1 MSKTTQSGRGIETL
15 QIAEAEVEP
24 IVMTV
29 TSLET
34 IFSVLWARR
43 ISKRRSLLR
52 KSKEIKTR
60 NLMMM
65 KTRMITKTFS
75 LSQRRSIA
83 PKR

>member
-15 QIAEAEVEP
+15 QIAEVEVEP

-52 KSKEIKTR
+52 KSREIKTR